1 MPPQDGASQGPQE
14 NPIMT
19 AYNGWAST
27 KPFVTR
33 SMCILQVVLFLLGMF
48 VDLDLALNNSLHY
61 TIYSLEVYR
70 IFTASLWCTSFITLI
85 FGVMVLS
92 QMGPKMEYSLGSAR
106 LLALMAIL
114 DVAANSAFLLFGL
127 LSTALGNRAA
137 ELSAA
142 QGLWNLLMP
151 LIVVDC
157 MQMPDFPRKLFFFP
171 CEIPSKYYPL
181 ALFALFS
188 IMGGVRVDMAL
199 ALATGY
205 AFAFG
210 KLDCLKPSIS
220 RVQGW
225 ENGCLR
231 NFTSR
236 QGYITATGTQQ
247 EPWQPVNNPAGRT
260 QGDGGESGSGGS
272 AWVSRN
278 SGPVTAPSVVNKKPA
293 ASAFTGSGQTLGGG
307 STSRTSV
314 VTSALGRGSNTDVAA
329 AARAARLAALEARG
343 AAASS
348 PSSAAA
354 GGGANGGTGRGGGA
368 AGVGATSSLLSNTDH
383 EVMML
388 QDMGYSADD
397 AREALTHTEGDINA
411 AVAYLAESRSA

>member
-1 MPPQDGASQGPQE
+1 MQPSLYAHV
-14 NPIMT
+14 PIQQVKLT
-19 AYNGWAST
+19 
-27 KPFVTR
+27 
-33 SMCILQVVLFLLGMF
+33 ILPCS
-48 VDLDLALNNSLHY
+48 LA
-61 TIYSLEVYR
+61 
-70 IFTASLWCTSFITLI
+70 
-85 FGVMVLS
+85 
-92 QMGPKMEYSLGSAR
+92 
-106 LLALMAIL
+106 
-114 DVAANSAFLLFGL
+114 
-127 LSTALGNRAA
+127 
-137 ELSAA
+137 
-142 QGLWNLLMP
+142 
-151 LIVVDC
+151 
-157 MQMPDFPRKLFFFP
+157 
-171 CEIPSKYYPL
+171 
-181 ALFALFS
+181 
-188 IMGGVRVDMAL
+188 
-199 ALATGY
+199 
-205 AFAFG
+205 
-210 KLDCLKPSIS
+210 
-220 RVQGW
+220 QGW

-260 QGDGGESGSGGS
+260 QGGHGGGQGGGFASIFGGNSGTSGGSGGGGGQQGGPPADGGESGSGGS

-278 SGPVTAPSVVNKKPA
+278 SGPVTAPSVANKKPA

-314 VTSALGRGSNTDVAA
+314 VASALGRGSNTDAAA

-354 GGGANGGTGRGGGA
+354 GGAANGGTGRGGGA